1 MKVSEIMQVLNAE
14 ILTCAENLDYDVHSG
29 CGADLMSDVMAYV
42 KDSIILLTGLVN
54 PHVVRTAEMMD
65 IKVICFVRGK
75 RPSSAVIE
83 LAKEKGITILT
94 TDNTLY
100 ISCGLLYS
108 KGIVGRGAGI
118 G

>member
-1 MKVSEIMQVLNAE
+1 MKVRDIIKVLDAK
-14 ILTCAENLDYDVHSG
+14 ILTGEENLDYEINAG

-42 KDSIILLTGLVN
+42 KDSIVLLTGLCN

-75 RPSSAVIE
+75 QPTESIVD
-83 LAKEKGITILT
+83 LAKEKKITILT

-100 ISCGLLYS
+100 IASGLLYS
-108 KGIVGRGAGI
+108 NGIVGRGATVE
-118 G
+118 

>member
-1 MKVSEIMQVLNAE
+1 MKVREIIKILDAE
-14 ILTCAENLDYDVHSG
+14 ILTGEENLDYDVHAG

-42 KDSIILLTGLVN
+42 KESIILLTGLVN

-75 RPSSAVIE
+75 KPTDSVIE

-94 TDNTLY
+94 TEKTLY
-100 ISCGLLYS
+100 IACGLLYS
-108 KGIVGRGAGI
+108 NGIVGRGADGE
-118 G
+118 